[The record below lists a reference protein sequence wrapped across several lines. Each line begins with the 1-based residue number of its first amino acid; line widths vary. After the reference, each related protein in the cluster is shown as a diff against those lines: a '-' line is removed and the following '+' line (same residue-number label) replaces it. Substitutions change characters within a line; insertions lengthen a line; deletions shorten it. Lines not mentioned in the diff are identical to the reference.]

1 MPMEAETT
9 HFVYKLRL
17 VVVVVVV
24 EIEIEKL
31 CGNRVE
37 YKCD

>member
-17 VVVVVVV
+17 VVVVVV